1 MNICAFVLDLLLI
14 GINNSCRGDD
24 YSLNTRRDSE
34 KGKFTKVS
42 GKSVLLEDQDRV
54 FIRQR

>member
-14 GINNSCRGDD
+14 GITNSCRGDD
-24 YSLNTRRDSE
+24 YSLNTRRDSV

-42 GKSVLLEDQDRV
+42 GKSVFLAKQDMV
-54 FIRQR
+54 FIR